1 MDYDN
6 FMQESLRLNILLIL
20 QDIPQGSTTDNIIES
35 MAYNLY
41 GHDKNMPR
49 LRNNLNWLNER
60 GLIVVEILSA
70 NCFKA
75 SITKLGERVA
85 KGIEYFPDIR
95 KPDRKG

>member
-1 MDYDN
+1 MDYDK

-20 QDIPQGSTTDNIIES
+20 QDIPQGSTTDAIIES
-35 MAYNLY
+35 MAYKLY

-60 GLIVVEILSA
+60 SLIIVDIISA
-70 NCFKA
+70 DCFKA

-85 KGIEYFPDIR
+85 KGIEYFPEI
-95 KPDRKG
+95 KKTDRKG